1 MRALS
6 SMEKNMSSKY
16 RNYQEFYSNYLGG
29 WSFAAGDQTL
39 TIKDVLEQ
47 EVRSK
52 DSGTEMKLTVTFEET
67 DLPMIINRTNADTIA
82 KVTGS
87 SYTGDWVGKKI
98 VVGSSKV
105 KAFGDVWDAIRVRD
119 GVPKVDTGPKAT
131 EEQIRLIYDLIQ
143 AGKVKEA
150 PMLKYY
156 KVSQIEDLS
165 QDQAAELIR
174 LKSGEEGF

>member
-1 MRALS
+1 MT
-6 SMEKNMSSKY
+6 SKY

-29 WSFAAGDQTL
+29 WSFANGDKTL

-52 DSGTEMKLTVTFEET
+52 DSGTEMKLTIQFQET
-67 DLPMIINRTNADTIA
+67 ELPMIINRTNADMIA

-87 SYTGDWVGKKI
+87 NYTGDWIGKKI
-98 VVGSSKV
+98 VVGSSKIR
-105 KAFGDVWDAIRVRD
+105 AFGDVFDAIRVRD
-119 GVPKVDTGPKAT
+119 VVPKADTGPKAT
-131 EEQIRLIYDLIQ
+131 EEQIQVIYDLIQ
-143 AGKVKEA
+143 AGKVKEV

-156 KVSQIEDLS
+156 SAYRIEDLT

-174 LKSGEEGF
+174 LKSGEGGF

>member
-1 MRALS
+1 MF
-6 SMEKNMSSKY
+6 SKY

-29 WSFAAGDQTL
+29 WSFANGDQTL

-119 GVPKVDTGPKAT
+119 IVPKTDTGPKAT

-156 KVSQIEDLS
+156 KVSRIEDLS